1 MTRTTPDITRGPLA
15 RQAQWL
21 ERYRPTLRISERGSV
36 ISVGDGI
43 AWIAGLPSAA
53 MDDLLVFEDGS
64 RAMVFDLTE
73 SLIGAVLLQ
82 ESEALTAGTSVELSG
97 RTLSIA
103 TGDSLL
109 GRVIDPLGNPMD
121 GLAVDRKSVV

>member
-43 AWIAGLPSAA
+43 AKIAGLPSAA

-73 SLIGAVLLQ
+73 TLIGKITQA
-82 ESEALTAGTSVELSG
+82 EDP
-97 RTLSIA
+97 I
-103 TGDSLL
+103 DSTN
-109 GRVIDPLGNPMD
+109 GRVFVEIFSELGNKYIHAPSQEVIIISPD
-121 GLAVDRKSVV
+121 LL

>member
-43 AWIAGLPSAA
+43 TWIAGLPSAA
-53 MDDLLVFEDGS
+53 MGIF
-64 RAMVFDLTE
+64 
-73 SLIGAVLLQ
+73 
-82 ESEALTAGTSVELSG
+82 
-97 RTLSIA
+97 
-103 TGDSLL
+103 
-109 GRVIDPLGNPMD
+109 
-121 GLAVDRKSVV
+121 